1 MDKPNIIFKYKP
13 LSTRSDIIRY
23 YDIIKNQHIFY
34 PTSLQLNDPFEGQL
48 PAIGLGIAG
57 GSLMAKADREYSQ
70 IRRIKNKIHVMSL
83 SEDCFSVQL
92 WAYYCNNYTGICF
105 CFKTDQTFKD
115 IKKVEYVDQFS
126 SDGIEKNPDLET
138 VEKILL
144 NRVFQKKI
152 GWKYEK
158 EWRMI
163 RLSQN
168 TEYLNYNEDELIAII
183 IGNKVDTETE
193 NFILSTV
200 PEDLPVFKTYPG
212 QITGVIHIIRYDYEI
227 RYDGRKQDF
236 IDTVDELSEAIVNYK
251 R

>member
-13 LSTRSDIIRY
+13 LTTRSDIIRY
-23 YDIIKNQHIFY
+23 YDIINHQRIFY

-48 PAIGLGIAG
+48 PSVGLGAAG
-57 GSLMAKADREYSQ
+57 GSLLKKADKEYSQ
-70 IRRIKNKIHVMSL
+70 IRNIRNRIHVMSL
-83 SEDCFSVQL
+83 SEDCFSAQL
-92 WAYYCNNYTGICF
+92 WAYYCNNYTGVCF

-115 IKKVEYVDQFS
+115 IQKVEYVDQF
-126 SDGIEKNPDLET
+126 DTNGIDIIPDLET
-138 VEKILL
+138 VEQVLL
-144 NRVFQKKI
+144 NRVYQKTI

-183 IGNKVDTETE
+183 LGNNVDTETE
-193 NFILSTV
+193 KFILSTV

-212 QITGVIHIIRYDYEI
+212 QISGTIHIIRHDYEL
-227 RYDGRKQDF
+227 RFDGRKQDF

>member
-13 LSTRSDIIRY
+13 LTTRSDIIRY
-23 YDIIKNQHIFY
+23 YDIINHQRIFY

-48 PAIGLGIAG
+48 PSAGLGIAG
-57 GSLMAKADREYSQ
+57 GSFMRNADKEYSF
-70 IRRIKNKIHVMSL
+70 IRDLKNRIHIMSL
-83 SEDCFSVQL
+83 SEDCFSAQL
-92 WAYYCNNYTGICF
+92 WAYYCNNYTGVCF

-115 IKKVEYVDQFS
+115 IQKVEYIKQFE
-126 SDGIEKNPDLET
+126 DVGTVPNIEI

-144 NRVFQKKI
+144 QRVFQKTI
-152 GWKYEK
+152 GWQYEK

-163 RLSQN
+163 RLSKN
-168 TEYLNYNEDELIAII
+168 IEYLNYNEDELIAII
-183 IGNKVDTETE
+183 FGNNIDKETE

-200 PEDLPVFKTYPG
+200 PDDLPVFKTYPG
-212 QITGVIHIIRYDYEI
+212 EQTGVIHIIRYDYEI